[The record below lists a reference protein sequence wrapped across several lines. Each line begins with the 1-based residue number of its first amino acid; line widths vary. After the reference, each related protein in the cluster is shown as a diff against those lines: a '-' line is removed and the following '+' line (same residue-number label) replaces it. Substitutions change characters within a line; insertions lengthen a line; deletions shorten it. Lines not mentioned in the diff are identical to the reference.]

1 MLFEETPL
9 SGVMLL
15 QPKVFGDERGFFLES
30 WNQQSFAQAGFD
42 WQFVQDNHSRSS
54 QGILRGLHFQTEQC
68 QGKLVRVTKGAVFD
82 VVVDLRRSSP
92 SFGKWFGAHLSAENH
107 CMLYMPPGC
116 AHGFYVQ
123 SERADFLYKT
133 TDYYHPASELTLMWN
148 DPEIAIKWPLLE
160 SQPPTM
166 SAKDSDGLSWS
177 EIAFFP

>member
-15 QPKVFGDERGFFLES
+15 QPDVFGDERGFFLES
-30 WNQQSFAQAGFD
+30 WNQRSFAEAGFD

-68 QGKLVRVTKGAVFD
+68 QGKLVRVTSGAVFD

-92 SFGKWFGAHLSAENH
+92 SFGKWFGTHLSGENH
-107 CMLYMPPGC
+107 SMLYMPPGC

-148 DPEIAIKWPLLE
+148 DPEVAVDWPLPGG
-160 SQPPTM
+160 QPPIL
-166 SAKDSDGLSWS
+166 SAKDSDGLPWS
-177 EIAFFP
+177 EIPFFP